1 MPPQVSFMER
11 YHRNSEI
18 LVIDRNPFDLAEA
31 QQWLEEGF
39 THVEVVTSL
48 KSGLERLLSANIGF
62 IVCNL
67 ELVESNEKGGPCVS
81 GGASAENEKKL
92 LNLGIPIVF
101 LSVGQQA
108 DVVFKPIEGLSSPSF
123 FCLKK
128 YVCVELFPTIVEL
141 AIKTAYPA
149 KHVSPNCPCPHII
162 MPDVLHE
169 SMHTANI
176 HTMY

>member
-1 MPPQVSFMER
+1 MER
-11 YHRNSEI
+11 NHRNSEI

-39 THVEVVTSL
+39 THVEVATSL

-62 IVCNL
+62 ILCNL
-67 ELVESNEKGGPCVS
+67 ELVESNEQGGPCDT

-108 DVVFKPIEGLSSPSF
+108 DVVFKPIEGRSSPSF
-123 FCLKK
+123 FLPKK
-128 YVCVELFPTIVEL
+128 IRLRRTVPYNRRISNQNGLSGQKRFSQLP
-141 AIKTAYPA
+141 
-149 KHVSPNCPCPHII
+149 VSPYH
-162 MPDVLHE
+162 H
-169 SMHTANI
+169 A
-176 HTMY
+176 